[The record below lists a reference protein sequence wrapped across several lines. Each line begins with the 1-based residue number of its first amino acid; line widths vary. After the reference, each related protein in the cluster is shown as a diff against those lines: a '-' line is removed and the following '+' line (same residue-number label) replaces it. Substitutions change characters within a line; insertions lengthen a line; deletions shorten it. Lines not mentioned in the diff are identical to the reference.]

1 MTFEVLGLYD
11 LPERG
16 VGPFDITGF
25 NGLFYHLPDPVTG
38 LKIAADLTRELIVVN
53 TSTKTGL
60 SEDSMALD
68 SESAEHPLSGMHGL
82 AWLPAGPQVLDR
94 ILRWLGFVET
104 KVLWWTEELV
114 PGGWARTPRDC
125 RVKSPRLARQLG
137 NPPTTMNAKV
147 VSAAGAYPGA
157 YLGNCRLR
165 QRNAD

>member
-114 PGGWARTPRDC
+114 PGGGRG
-125 RVKSPRLARQLG
+125 RLEIVGSKVHGLLG
-137 NPPTTMNAKV
+137 N
-147 VSAAGAYPGA
+147 
-157 YLGNCRLR
+157 
-165 QRNAD
+165 